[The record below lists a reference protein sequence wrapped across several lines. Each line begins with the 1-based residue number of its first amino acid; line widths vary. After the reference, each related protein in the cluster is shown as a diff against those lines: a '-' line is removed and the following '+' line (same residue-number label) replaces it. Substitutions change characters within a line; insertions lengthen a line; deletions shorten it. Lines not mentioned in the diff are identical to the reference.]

1 MNQEPEDKL
10 TDQQLD
16 DILRDVQVPA
26 DLKDRLLKIPHTA
39 QQDHTL
45 INLPDAAPSELPR
58 TRWLPYVLVATLLI
72 IAGVVTTQWLLNND
86 PNTPDT
92 IAKPNDNNEPSNH
105 DLTAREVQAHQLA
118 IEQSINEQLVHSSAR
133 SYLNP
138 EDVSSMIM
146 ALAPEYTV
154 ELGGSKTDLESEM
167 ALVQEKFPQ
176 SRGADLAQQIL
187 QRLN

>member
-1 MNQEPEDKL
+1 MNQEPENKI

-16 DILRDVQVPA
+16 DMLRDVQVPV

-39 QQDHTL
+39 QQNHSVVS
-45 INLPDAAPSELPR
+45 LPDAALAELPR
-58 TRWLPYVLVATLLI
+58 NRWLPYVLAATLLI
-72 IAGVVTTQWLLNND
+72 IAGGVATRWLPNNN
-86 PNTPDT
+86 PSTPDI
-92 IAKPNDNNEPSNH
+92 IAKQNDNNEPFQ
-105 DLTAREVQAHQLA
+105 DLAAREAENLT
-118 IEQSINEQLVHSSAR
+118 IEQSRIEQLLVHGSAR
-133 SYLNP
+133 SYLDP
-138 EDVSSMIM
+138 EDIASMIM

-167 ALVQEKFPQ
+167 VLVREKFPQ